1 MASDLR
7 GLSGIMTLAE
17 RFRVTPGTKVKLRE
31 IDPDYHGTHLDK
43 DAVAGEVQRDIDRMA
58 ELQALLYADNRK
70 SLLICLQGLD
80 GSGKDGT
87 VAHVFRGMNPE
98 GVETSAFKVP
108 TREELAHD
116 FLWRVHKRTPASG
129 KVAIF
134 NRSHYEDVLVVRVH
148 KTVPKDVWSTRY
160 DRINE
165 FEKQLSEA
173 GTTILKF
180 FLHISEDE
188 QLRRFE
194 QRLDDRARQWKISES
209 DYEERKFWPDYI
221 EAFED
226 VLHKTSTSYAPW
238 FVIPANHKWYRNL
251 AVASIV
257 VNAMESLRLKVPPPT
272 VNLDHI
278 RKEYHAM
285 AKGEHRAEKRSS
297 LRA

>member
-1 MASDLR
+1 
-7 GLSGIMTLAE
+7 MTPAE
-17 RFRVTPGTKVKLRE
+17 RFRVTPGTKVKLRD
-31 IDPDYHGTHLDK
+31 IDPDYHGTHVDK
-43 DAVAGEVQRDIDRMA
+43 DAVVTEVERDIERLA

-87 VAHVFRGMNPE
+87 VAHVFRGMNPQ
-98 GVETSAFKVP
+98 GVEASAFKVP

-129 KVAIF
+129 RVAIF
-134 NRSHYEDVLVVRVH
+134 NRSHYEDVLAVRVH
-148 KTVPKDVWSTRY
+148 KTVPKEVWSTRY

-165 FEKQLSEA
+165 FEMQLAEA

-194 QRLDDRARQWKISES
+194 QRLDDPARQWKISES
-209 DYEERKFWPDYI
+209 DYAERKFWPDYI

-226 VLHKTSTSYAPW
+226 AFHKTSTSYAPW
-238 FVIPANHKWYRNL
+238 FVVPANHKWFRNY

-257 VNAMESLRLKVPPPT
+257 VGAMESLRLKVPPPT
-272 VNLDHI
+272 VNLDQI
-278 RKEYHAM
+278 RKQYHAM
-285 AKGEHRAEKRSS
+285 ARAEHRAEKH